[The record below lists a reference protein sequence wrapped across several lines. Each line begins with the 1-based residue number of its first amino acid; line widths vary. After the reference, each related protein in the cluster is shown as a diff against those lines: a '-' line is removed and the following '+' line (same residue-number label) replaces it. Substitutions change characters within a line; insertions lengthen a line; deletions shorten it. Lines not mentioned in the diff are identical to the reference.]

1 MMNTLNS
8 PLIILI
14 PVYEDSTVFSSLLK
28 ELKVQLNTNF
38 FVIAVDDGSLAY
50 PIDVSLLQEN
60 QLAGEVIKLKRN
72 VGHQRAIA
80 LGVCYIAEHYPN
92 SSVVIMDADGED
104 EPKTI
109 PILLFQLSQKN
120 KKVVVAV
127 RKKRVAS
134 LQFRIFYHLYKLT
147 FYLLTGKKI
156 NFGNYMALKPLA
168 IKRLSAMQELWIHL
182 AGCTL
187 LSKLPIGSIPIQR
200 GPRIAGESKMNFVAL
215 ILHGLKA
222 LMVFADDVLARV
234 GIACAVLASLSLI
247 IMPIPLILKSI
258 GIASPGWSSI
268 LFGVCL
274 LIFIQAGTLALIT
287 LLLSGLAKQAGLSP
301 VNYKNMI
308 EEIQNTQ
315 RNFS

>member
-1 MMNTLNS
+1 MIPLNPS
-8 PLIILI
+8 LIILI
-14 PVYEDSTVFSSLLK
+14 PVYEDSTVFGYLLK
-28 ELKVQLNTNF
+28 ELKVNLKTNF
-38 FVIAVDDGSLAY
+38 FVIAIDDGSLAN
-50 PIDVSLLQEN
+50 PIDIALLQEN
-60 QLAGEVIKLKRN
+60 QLTGEVIKLKRN

-80 LGVCYIAEHYPN
+80 LGVCYIADQYPN
-92 SSVVIMDADGED
+92 SSLIIMDADGED

-109 PILLFQLSQKN
+109 HVLLSQLSQKN
-120 KKVVVAV
+120 KEVMVAV

-134 LQFRIFYHLYKLT
+134 LQFRIFYHLYKFT

-168 IKRLSAMQELWIHL
+168 IKRLSAMQELRIHV
-182 AGCTL
+182 AGCVL
-187 LSKLPIGSIPIQR
+187 LSKLPIGSIPILR

-222 LMVFADDVLARV
+222 LIVFSDDVLVRV
-234 GIACAVLASLSLI
+234 GIACAVLASFSLL

-274 LIFIQAGTLALIT
+274 LVFIQAATLALIT
-287 LLLSGLAKQAGLSP
+287 LLLSGVAKQAGLNP
-301 VNYKNMI
+301 VDYKTMI
-308 EEIQNTQ
+308 EEIQENH
-315 RNFS
+315 

>member
-1 MMNTLNS
+1 MNTLNS

>member
-1 MMNTLNS
+1 MMNTLNL

-14 PVYEDSTVFSSLLK
+14 PVFEDSIVFSNLLK
-28 ELKVQLNTNF
+28 ELKVQLKTNF
-38 FVIAVDDGSLAY
+38 FVIAIDDGSLAH
-50 PIDVSLLQEN
+50 PIDIALLQEN

-80 LGVCYIAEHYPN
+80 LGVCYIADHFTN

-104 EPKTI
+104 EPDTI
-109 PILLFQLSQKN
+109 HVLLSQLSQKN
-120 KKVVVAV
+120 KEVVVAV

-147 FYLLTGKKI
+147 FHLLAGKKI
-156 NFGNYMALKPLA
+156 NFGNFMALKPSA
-168 IKRLSAMQELWIHL
+168 IKRLAAMQELWIHL
-182 AGCTL
+182 AGCVL

-200 GPRIAGESKMNFVAL
+200 GPRITGESKMNFVSL

-222 LMVFADDVLARV
+222 LIVFSDDVLVRV
-234 GIACAVLASLSLI
+234 GIACAVLASLSLT

-274 LIFIQAGTLALIT
+274 LVFIQAATLALIT
-287 LLLSGLAKQAGLSP
+287 LLLSSMAKQAGLMP
-301 VNYKNMI
+301 IDYKNMI
-308 EEIQNTQ
+308 EEIQKANKDL
-315 RNFS
+315 N

>member
-1 MMNTLNS
+1 MIPQNPS
-8 PLIILI
+8 LIILI
-14 PVYEDSTVFSSLLK
+14 PVYEDSSVFGYLLK
-28 ELKVQLNTNF
+28 ELKVNLKTNF
-38 FVIAVDDGSLAY
+38 FVIAIDDGSLAN
-50 PIDVSLLQEN
+50 PIDIALLQEN
-60 QLAGEVIKLKRN
+60 QLTGEVIKLKRN

-80 LGVCYIAEHYPN
+80 LGVCYIADQYPN
-92 SSVVIMDADGED
+92 SSLIIMDADGED

-109 PILLFQLSQKN
+109 HVLLSQLSQKN
-120 KKVVVAV
+120 KEVMVAV

-134 LQFRIFYHLYKLT
+134 LQFRIFYHLYKFT

-168 IKRLSAMQELWIHL
+168 IKRLSAMQELWIHV
-182 AGCTL
+182 AGCVL
-187 LSKLPIGSIPIQR
+187 LSKLPIGSIPILR

-222 LMVFADDVLARV
+222 LIVFSDNVLVRV
-234 GIACAVLASLSLI
+234 GIACAVLASFSLL

-274 LIFIQAGTLALIT
+274 LVFIQAATLALIT
-287 LLLSGLAKQAGLSP
+287 LLLSGVAKQAGLNP
-301 VNYKNMI
+301 VDYKTMI
-308 EEIQNTQ
+308 EEIQENH
-315 RNFS
+315 